1 MEKDYSNL
9 LGRRFF
15 KHTEDDNLVVYKVIS
30 FASMDKARVINIK
43 DPNKTFK
50 IPYEELLN
58 DYNMLTP
65 DGNIV
70 FNIVKLNDNIEDVIV
85 SMFRNSDLD
94 TAIPYCV
101 ARQNIINIYN
111 DFIKKYDNLTSVGMC
126 MSINTIPEGVDYKM
140 MLACNEVLFQT
151 MVAYYID
158 DTLDDI
164 LRCIKKK
171 NMYDTVLNNLFI
183 DNCRRLDPYLREHDK
198 VDKLDS
204 YGGYNRTLE
213 SFLDMVD
220 FISDVRKGFNIKEVK
235 GIINIDNGVY
245 TLDKTL
251 LEYLEYE
258 LGYKLKDPIISKY
271 DKYIDTK
278 KISRDYIIICDESD
292 KMYIIIYDK

>member
-1 MEKDYSNL
+1 
-9 LGRRFF
+9 
-15 KHTEDDNLVVYKVIS
+15 
-30 FASMDKARVINIK
+30 
-43 DPNKTFK
+43 
-50 IPYEELLN
+50 
-58 DYNMLTP
+58 
-65 DGNIV
+65 
-70 FNIVKLNDNIEDVIV
+70 
-85 SMFRNSDLD
+85 
-94 TAIPYCV
+94 
-101 ARQNIINIYN
+101 
-111 DFIKKYDNLTSVGMC
+111 
-126 MSINTIPEGVDYKM
+126 
-140 MLACNEVLFQT
+140 
-151 MVAYYID
+151 
-158 DTLDDI
+158 
-164 LRCIKKK
+164 
-171 NMYDTVLNNLFI
+171 MYDTVLNNLFI

-235 GIINIDNGVY
+235 GIINIDNEVY